1 MNGSAQASLFDAPVE
16 PVSGNAGDWL
26 GGLLGGELTTALC
39 IVAIAMLGM
48 LMLGGHLHART
59 GLKVVAGCFLLLSAS
74 LVAGGL
80 QGVVRDASGG
90 SMQMQDGQVIVE
102 AGPKEA
108 LPPADYNPYAR
119 ASVRRD

>member
-1 MNGSAQASLFDAPVE
+1 VSAAQASLFDVPVE
-16 PVSGNAGDWL
+16 PVAGSAGGWL
-26 GGLLGGELTTALC
+26 GGLLVGELASSLC
-39 IVAIAMLGM
+39 IVAIAMFGIMM
-48 LMLGGHLHART
+48 LSGRLPIRT

-80 QGVVRDASGG
+80 QGVARNTGDSLIETHRGAVVVGA
-90 SMQMQDGQVIVE
+90 E
-102 AGPKEA
+102 PEKP